1 MAFKAIVQATQDT
14 WSRKTRRR
22 KRQMQDPLNENMGGE
37 NASTEVSETSE
48 NLRGLAEEMT
58 SPKPF
63 HSSSMSSPVPELTL
77 ASAPILIV
85 GIGAYILHLSD
96 PVPTIEEGSLL
107 HPGLPG
113 LSTHTGLGE
122 QQGRQLPQDSHPTRA
137 WMLVCTWR
145 QGSGLRTTP
154 STREGEGGRAIFEG
168 FWSYVCRKLGGL
180 LSEANVDEASLQSPR
195 RCRRHLAMV
204 IGNGQ
209 GNGSGDGNDRGYIQ
223 SCI

>member
-48 NLRGLAEEMT
+48 NLRGLAEELT

-113 LSTHTGLGE
+113 LSTHNGLGE
-122 QQGRQLPQDSHPTRA
+122 LQDRRLPQFAPHACVDADMYVETGKRPEKHFKH
-137 WMLVCTWR
+137 
-145 QGSGLRTTP
+145 SGR
-154 STREGEGGRAIFEG
+154 RGRA
-168 FWSYVCRKLGGL
+168 ST
-180 LSEANVDEASLQSPR
+180 N
-195 RCRRHLAMV
+195 
-204 IGNGQ
+204 
-209 GNGSGDGNDRGYIQ
+209 
-223 SCI
+223 